1 MLLFKHS
8 EKEVYCEDEEC
19 DQECDEDTRCV
30 LSDDADGGDEECG
43 GKHDARCLG
52 ESPPVNGADGF
63 DDFLDGFHC

>member
-8 EKEVYCEDEEC
+8 ENEVYCEDEEC

-30 LSDDADGGDEECG
+30 LSDDADGGDEECD

-52 ESPPVNGADGF
+52 ESPPVDVAEAV
-63 DDFLDGFHC
+63 DDVLDFHF